1 MNQILKRNSRI
12 VFKRKK
18 PVETIQSHFLTSS
31 SLCADSFTRVCRTVS
46 RARGSVTRKRRRQHV
61 CTRLSNSW
69 LGLSWAEQ
77 HHLFSFPSLFLLFFC
92 CCLRP
97 QSEFNELQQRAIL
110 FSFFFSLSSFQAL
123 DDVLMVFPYF
133 IQLQQHT
140 VHGTRRPSSDGT
152 LSYWQLSLSLCRRE

>member
-1 MNQILKRNSRI
+1 MNQILQRNSQI

-31 SLCADSFTRVCRTVS
+31 SLCADSFTRVRRTVS
-46 RARGSVTRKRRRQHV
+46 RARGPVTRKRRRQHV

-110 FSFFFSLSSFQAL
+110 FSFFLALFFPGAWRRSYGLSIF
-123 DDVLMVFPYF
+123 
-133 IQLQQHT
+133 HT
-140 VHGTRRPSSDGT
+140 TAAAHGTRHTSSDGT